1 MGEIPV
7 SKVGELRKQADL
19 TQRELADLVGVTEST
34 IRNWENNRNG
44 IEWLVRVAKLC
55 KALNCS
61 PENLVQFV
69 SVTNG
74 LEEAHNEG
82 KEVR

>member
-7 SKVGELRKQADL
+7 SKVGELRKQANL

-44 IEWLVRVAKLC
+44 IEWLVRVARLC

-69 SVTNG
+69 SVINKRESSTNDQ
-74 LEEAHNEG
+74 
-82 KEVR
+82 V